1 MLVGPA
7 VLRPCSQPGT
17 GSILASAPRAGQAEG
32 SSARPAA
39 PSQLSCSS
47 SLACIHIH
55 PEVQKV
61 YGKFALGGWSRYNPL
76 QGTAAIK
83 RERNYSEECNKE

>member
-7 VLRPCSQPGT
+7 VLRPCSQPG
-17 GSILASAPRAGQAEG
+17 ASSTFAAPPACQAEG
-32 SSARPAA
+32 SSARPID

-47 SLACIHIH
+47 SSAYIY

-61 YGKFALGGWSRYNPL
+61 YGKFALGGSSR
-76 QGTAAIK
+76 
-83 RERNYSEECNKE
+83 